1 MFASTSFLQ
10 SVAFHLLQIRIFH
23 NQTSQQH
30 EEQERLYKHFFQPAF
45 GALGESPIPQLPTHL
60 LCFLWSPVGRFNL
73 IMDLI
78 QTKRKIAVESK
89 DVYSLRAIQGV
100 VRLNASIKPTYV
112 PYWNVPSP
120 RLTYA
125 AHIGL

>member
-1 MFASTSFLQ
+1 
-10 SVAFHLLQIRIFH
+10 
-23 NQTSQQH
+23 
-30 EEQERLYKHFFQPAF
+30 
-45 GALGESPIPQLPTHL
+45 
-60 LCFLWSPVGRFNL
+60 
-73 IMDLI
+73 MDLV

-112 PYWNVPSP
+112 PYRNVPSP